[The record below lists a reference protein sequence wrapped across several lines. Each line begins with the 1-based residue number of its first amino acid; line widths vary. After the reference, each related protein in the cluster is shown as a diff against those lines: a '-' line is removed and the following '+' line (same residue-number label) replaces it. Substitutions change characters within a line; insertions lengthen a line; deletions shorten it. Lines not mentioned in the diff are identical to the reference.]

1 MGLSHRG
8 RRSEVRGPSADA
20 AGGISQ
26 GSCKELGAA
35 SAPRELP
42 SAEQSGGAWGCGVGG
57 GWKGGKL
64 VGGRFASCF
73 GWLILDGTCEDS

>member
-1 MGLSHRG
+1 MGRSHRG

-26 GSCKELGAA
+26 GSCKEPGAA

-42 SAEQSGGAWGCGVGG
+42 SAEQRGAGLGLRGG
-57 GWKGGKL
+57 GRL
-64 VGGRFASCF
+64 ERREAGRREVCVLFWVA
-73 GWLILDGTCEDS
+73 DSRRHL